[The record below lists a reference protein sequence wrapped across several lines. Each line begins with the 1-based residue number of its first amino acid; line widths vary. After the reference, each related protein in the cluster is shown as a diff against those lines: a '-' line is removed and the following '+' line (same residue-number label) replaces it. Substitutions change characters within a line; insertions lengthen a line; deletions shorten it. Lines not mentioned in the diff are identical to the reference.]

1 LYSRKSRLLAC
12 FHNKC
17 CCGELLRGLQVPSE
31 LVQQFFKPRKQQ
43 DVIKL
48 HDALTGPPK
57 LPTAASK
64 L

>member
-1 LYSRKSRLLAC
+1 LTLNLAAAVV
-12 FHNKC
+12 C
-17 CCGELLRGLQVPSE
+17 CCVCLQVPSE

-48 HDALTGPPK
+48 HDALTGPPR
-57 LPTAASK
+57 LPAAASK